1 MVMPNL
7 GKTAMGAIPDNK
19 LNQGAGTYNFIR
31 QMGGAFGVN
40 VTALS
45 IDMQTAHHA
54 DILAATQTSDNVES
68 LQVLDHVAKLLHEGG
83 IPEPMLQ
90 PGALNYLSD
99 VIYAQALTFGFQD
112 SFFQICFAFCIA
124 FIPAWF
130 LGRAAV
136 RPLP

>member
-7 GKTAMGAIPDNK
+7 GKTAMGAIPSDK
-19 LNQGAGTYNFIR
+19 LDQGAGTFNFIR

-45 IDMQTAHHA
+45 IDMQTAKHS

-68 LQVLDHVAKLLHEGG
+68 LEVLQHISGLLHEGG
-83 IPEPMLQ
+83 IQKVMADS
-90 PGALNYLSD
+90 GALNYLSD

-112 SFFQICFAFCIA
+112 CFIQICFAFCIA
-124 FIPAWF
+124 FIPAWV
-130 LGRAAV
+130 LGRTLSGN
-136 RPLP
+136 R